1 MSINKNENNHLVIEK
16 LTDLLKLSPEK
27 LKNAK
32 YSDFSGKYFEQ
43 INDEV
48 IKLESKPKNQK
59 IQKNNLN
66 QQIITNENK
75 INFQNQNKYK
85 ERSNAFEYNIEDNK
99 INNDIY
105 VNNINNINN
114 INNRVHYN
122 KNEDKEEYILQYKS
136 LGRPLSQNNNNIGDL
151 RNIDNIPIVGY
162 NNYNINNGEDN
173 YPIRKIIF
181 NIYYNTI
188 FGQEIG
194 ISGSNEQ
201 LGNWD
206 KNQILYLNWSEGN
219 KWEGELYL
227 DEDNLEDFEFK
238 FVLCQNKNIIFWEPG
253 ENNNVYFSALI
264 NEIKEYP
271 KGRYNKYQ
279 YEYNKEDG
287 ELLLKCNWG
296 K

>member
-1 MSINKNENNHLVIEK
+1 MSINKNENNHLVLEK

-48 IKLESKPKNQK
+48 IKLESKPKNK
-59 IQKNNLN
+59 KMPKNNLN
-66 QQIITNENK
+66 QQINTNENK
-75 INFQNQNKYK
+75 INFQNQNKYE
-85 ERSNAFEYNIEDNK
+85 ERPNIYKNNIEN
-99 INNDIY
+99 INTEIY
-105 VNNINNINN
+105 VNNLNDINK
-114 INNRVHYN
+114 RVHYN
-122 KNEDKEEYILQYKS
+122 KNEEEYIPQYKS
-136 LGRPLSQNNNNIGDL
+136 LGMAISQNNNNTL
-151 RNIDNIPIVGY
+151 RNIDNIPVAGY
-162 NNYNINNGEDN
+162 NNYNNVDEDD

-227 DEDNLEDFEFK
+227 DENNLEDFEFK

-253 ENNNVYFSALI
+253 ENNNVYFSSLI

-279 YEYNKEDG
+279 YEYNREDG
-287 ELLLKCNWG
+287 ELLIKCKWG

>member
-48 IKLESKPKNQK
+48 IKLESKPKIQK

-66 QQIITNENK
+66 QQIIANENER
-75 INFQNQNKYK
+75 NFQNQNKYK
-85 ERSNAFEYNIEDNK
+85 ERSNIFEKNIEDNK
-99 INNDIY
+99 INTDIY
-105 VNNINNINN
+105 VNNINNIK
-114 INNRVHYN
+114 NRVHYN

-136 LGRPLSQNNNNIGDL
+136 LGRPLSQNNNNICSL
-151 RNIDNIPIVGY
+151 RSIDNIPIVGY
-162 NNYNINNGEDN
+162 NNYNLNNGEN
-173 YPIRKIIF
+173 IYPIRKIIF

-206 KNQILYLNWSEGN
+206 KNRILFLNWSEGN
-219 KWEGELYL
+219 KWEGELDL

-296 K
+296 NNN

>member
-1 MSINKNENNHLVIEK
+1 MSINKNEKNHLVIEK

-48 IKLESKPKNQK
+48 IKLESKPKIQK

-66 QQIITNENK
+66 QQIIANENER
-75 INFQNQNKYK
+75 NFQNQNKYK
-85 ERSNAFEYNIEDNK
+85 ERSNAFENNIEDNK
-99 INNDIY
+99 INTDIY
-105 VNNINNINN
+105 VNNINNIK
-114 INNRVHYN
+114 NRVHYN

-136 LGRPLSQNNNNIGDL
+136 LGRPLSQNNNNICSL

-162 NNYNINNGEDN
+162 NNYNINNDEDN
-173 YPIRKIIF
+173 YPIKKIIF

-206 KNQILYLNWSEGN
+206 KNRILFLNWSEGN
-219 KWEGELYL
+219 KWEGELDL

-296 K
+296 NNN

>member
-1 MSINKNENNHLVIEK
+1 MSINKNEKNHLVIEK

-75 INFQNQNKYK
+75 INFQSQNKYI
-85 ERSNAFEYNIEDNK
+85 ERSDIFKNNIEDNK
-99 INNDIY
+99 INTDIY
-105 VNNINNINN
+105 VNNINNINS
-114 INNRVHYN
+114 RVYYN
-122 KNEDKEEYILQYKS
+122 KNEDEDKEEYIPQYKS
-136 LGRPLSQNNNNIGDL
+136 LGRPISQNNNNIGAL
-151 RNIDNIPIVGY
+151 RNIDNIPIAGY
-162 NNYNINNGEDN
+162 NNYNIKDGEDN

-181 NIYYNTI
+181 NIYYNTF

-206 KNQILYLNWSEGN
+206 KNQLLYLNWGEGN
-219 KWEGELYL
+219 KWEGELDL

-238 FVLCQNKNIIFWEPG
+238 FVLCQNKNIILWEPG
-253 ENNNVYFSALI
+253 ENNNVYFSGLI

-279 YEYNKEDG
+279 YEYNREDG
-287 ELLLKCNWG
+287 ELLLKCKWG

>member
-1 MSINKNENNHLVIEK
+1 MSINKNENNQLVIEK

-66 QQIITNENK
+66 QQIIANENK
-75 INFQNQNKYK
+75 IYFQKENKYND
-85 ERSNAFEYNIEDNK
+85 RTNAFENNIEDNK
-99 INNDIY
+99 INTDIY

-114 INNRVHYN
+114 RFHYN
-122 KNEDKEEYILQYKS
+122 KNEDKEEYKLDFKS
-136 LGRPLSQNNNNIGDL
+136 LGRPLSQNNNNICSL

-206 KNQILYLNWSEGN
+206 KNQLLYLNWSEGN
-219 KWEGELYL
+219 KWEGEIDL

-296 K
+296 NNN

>member
-1 MSINKNENNHLVIEK
+1 MSINKNESNHLVLEK

-48 IKLESKPKNQK
+48 IKLENKPKNPK
-59 IQKNNLN
+59 IQRNNLN
-66 QQIITNENK
+66 QQININKNK
-75 INFQNQNKYK
+75 INFQNQSKY
-85 ERSNAFEYNIEDNK
+85 EENSNTFNNNIEDNI
-99 INNDIY
+99 INTDIY
-105 VNNINNINN
+105 ANNINNMIKRN
-114 INNRVHYN
+114 HYN
-122 KNEDKEEYILQYKS
+122 NNEEEYVPQYKS
-136 LGRPLSQNNNNIGDL
+136 LGISISQNNNIGVL
-151 RNIDNIPIVGY
+151 RSIDNIPIARYKNY
-162 NNYNINNGEDN
+162 NNNDGDDE

-206 KNQILYLNWSEGN
+206 KNQLLYLNWSEGN
-219 KWEGELYL
+219 KWEGELDL
-227 DEDNLEDFEFK
+227 DEDNLQDFEFK

-287 ELLLKCNWG
+287 ELLLKCKWG

>member
-1 MSINKNENNHLVIEK
+1 MSINKNGNNHLVIEK

-32 YSDFSGKYFEQ
+32 YSDFSGKYFDQ

-48 IKLESKPKNQK
+48 IKLENKPKNQK

-66 QQIITNENK
+66 QQIITNESKLNY
-75 INFQNQNKYK
+75 QNQNKYI
-85 ERSNAFEYNIEDNK
+85 ERSNAFKNNIEDKK
-99 INNDIY
+99 INTDIY

-114 INNRVHYN
+114 INNRVHY
-122 KNEDKEEYILQYKS
+122 KKIEDEEEYIPQII
-136 LGRPLSQNNNNIGDL
+136 PISQNNNNIGAL
-151 RNIDNIPIVGY
+151 RSIDNIPIAGY
-162 NNYNINNGEDN
+162 NNYNVNNGEDN

-206 KNQILYLNWSEGN
+206 KNQLLYLNWSEGN
-219 KWEGELYL
+219 KWEGELDL

-253 ENNNVYFSALI
+253 ENNNVYFSSLI

-287 ELLLKCNWG
+287 ELLLKCKWG
-296 K
+296 Q